1 MKNLNESQIKNNKTK
16 TEPFHMYKPIKV
28 IITLLTT
35 LLFLTACSFS
45 SNTSENSTPTDDKLN
60 ATLKEKIN
68 KKQKYIVIQ
77 QSEYF
82 GLSKNKIQNYIEDVA
97 NYMYSN
103 NYELKLQNTTFPD
116 NGVPYQLI
124 LTFEYKGD

>member
-1 MKNLNESQIKNNKTK
+1 MS
-16 TEPFHMYKPIKV
+16 KPIKV

-35 LLFLTACSFS
+35 LLFLTACSSS
-45 SNTSENSTPTDDKLN
+45 SNTSENSTPTEDNLN
-60 ATLKEKIN
+60 STLKEKIN

-77 QSEYF
+77 QSKYF

-116 NGVPYQLI
+116 NGVPYQII

>member
-1 MKNLNESQIKNNKTK
+1 MS
-16 TEPFHMYKPIKV
+16 KPIKV

-35 LLFLTACSFS
+35 LLFLTACSSS
-45 SNTSENSTPTDDKLN
+45 SNTSENSTPTEDKLN
-60 ATLKEKIN
+60 STLKEKIN
-68 KKQKYIVIQ
+68 KKQKYIVSQ

-116 NGVPYQLI
+116 NGIPYQLI

>member
-1 MKNLNESQIKNNKTK
+1 MS
-16 TEPFHMYKPIKV
+16 KPIKV

-35 LLFLTACSFS
+35 FLFLTACSSS
-45 SNTSENSTPTDDKLN
+45 SNTSENSKPTEDNLN
-60 ATLKEKIN
+60 STLKEKIN

-77 QSEYF
+77 QSKYF

-124 LTFEYKGD
+124 LTFEYKVD

>member
-1 MKNLNESQIKNNKTK
+1 MS
-16 TEPFHMYKPIKV
+16 KPIKL
-28 IITLLTT
+28 IITLLTA
-35 LLFLTACSFS
+35 LLFLTACSSS
-45 SNTSENSTPTDDKLN
+45 SNTSENQTTTTTEDNINSN
-60 ATLKEKIN
+60 IKEKIN

-77 QSEYF
+77 QSKYF

-97 NYMYSN
+97 NYMSSN
-103 NYELKLQNTTFPD
+103 NYELKLQNITFSD

>member
-1 MKNLNESQIKNNKTK
+1 MS
-16 TEPFHMYKPIKV
+16 KPIKV

-35 LLFLTACSFS
+35 LLFLTACSSS
-45 SNTSENSTPTDDKLN
+45 SNTSENSTPTEDKLN

-116 NGVPYQLI
+116 NGIPYQLI

>member
-1 MKNLNESQIKNNKTK
+1 MS
-16 TEPFHMYKPIKV
+16 KPIKV

-35 LLFLTACSFS
+35 LLFLTACSSS
-45 SNTSENSTPTDDKLN
+45 SNTSENSTPTEDKLN
-60 ATLKEKIN
+60 STLKEKIN

-116 NGVPYQLI
+116 NGIPYQLI

>member
-1 MKNLNESQIKNNKTK
+1 MSKQFKL
-16 TEPFHMYKPIKV
+16 
-28 IITLLTT
+28 IITLLTA
-35 LLFLTACSFS
+35 LLFLTACTT
-45 SNTSENSTPTDDKLN
+45 NTSTSSSTETKLEEQKNS
-60 ATLKEKIN
+60 TLKEKIN

-82 GLSKNKIQNYIEDVA
+82 GLSKNKIQNYIEEIS
-97 NYMYSN
+97 NYMDSN
-103 NYELKLQNTTFPD
+103 NYELKLQNTTFSD

>member
-1 MKNLNESQIKNNKTK
+1 MS
-16 TEPFHMYKPIKV
+16 KPIKV

-35 LLFLTACSFS
+35 LLFLTACSSS
-45 SNTSENSTPTDDKLN
+45 SNTSENSTPTEDNLN
-60 ATLKEKIN
+60 STLKEKIN

-116 NGVPYQLI
+116 NGIPYQLI

>member
-1 MKNLNESQIKNNKTK
+1 MS
-16 TEPFHMYKPIKV
+16 KPIKL
-28 IITLLTT
+28 IITLLTA
-35 LLFLTACSFS
+35 LLFLTACSS
-45 SNTSENSTPTDDKLN
+45 SPNTSENKKNKEETINS
-60 ATLKEKIN
+60 TLKEKIN

-97 NYMYSN
+97 NYMNSN
-103 NYELKLQNTTFPD
+103 NYELKHQNTTFSD
-116 NGVPYQLI
+116 NGIPYQLI

>member
-1 MKNLNESQIKNNKTK
+1 MSKTIKL
-16 TEPFHMYKPIKV
+16 

-35 LLFLTACSFS
+35 LFFLTACSSS
-45 SNTSENSTPTDDKLN
+45 SNTSENSTLTENKLN
-60 ATLKEKIN
+60 STLKEKIN

-82 GLSKNKIQNYIEDVA
+82 GLSKNKIQNYIEDIA
-97 NYMYSN
+97 NYMNSN
-103 NYELKLQNTTFPD
+103 NYELKLQNTTFSE

>member
-1 MKNLNESQIKNNKTK
+1 MSKTIKL
-16 TEPFHMYKPIKV
+16 

-35 LLFLTACSFS
+35 LFFLTACSSS
-45 SNTSENSTPTDDKLN
+45 SNTSENSTPTENKLN
-60 ATLKEKIN
+60 STLKEKIN

-82 GLSKNKIQNYIEDVA
+82 GLSKNKIQNYIEDIA
-97 NYMYSN
+97 NYMNSN
-103 NYELKLQNTTFPD
+103 NYELKLQNTTFSE